1 MEPQRLTGLLLG
13 KISEQAERADHLIG
27 LVPPDRLDWKP
38 VTATPAFTVGQLLGH
53 LLECLAGVCAVL
65 YASHP
70 ERLRHFLALRERP
83 VNHAA
88 KAEEARER
96 LAEYVRHI
104 DEGFAVLEDDDLSRV
119 LPTVFVAPGE
129 PVLTLMLGNLEHLIN
144 HKFQLFHY
152 LKLMGLPV
160 ATADLYRLRG
170 PATTP

>member
-1 MEPQRLTGLLLG
+1 MREHGATDLLLE
-13 KISEQAERADHLIG
+13 KVQEQAERADHLISM
-27 LVPPDRLDWKP
+27 VPPDRLDWRP
-38 VTATPAFTVGQLLGH
+38 AGPTPAFTVGELLGH
-53 LLECLAGVCAVL
+53 LLECLAGLCAVL

-88 KAEEARER
+88 QVDEACER

-104 DEGFAVLEDDDLSRV
+104 DEGFAVLDDDDLTRV
-119 LPTVFVAPGE
+119 LPTLFDTRGE
-129 PVLTLMLGNLEHLIN
+129 AVLTLMLGNLEHLIN

-170 PATTP
+170 PGVTP